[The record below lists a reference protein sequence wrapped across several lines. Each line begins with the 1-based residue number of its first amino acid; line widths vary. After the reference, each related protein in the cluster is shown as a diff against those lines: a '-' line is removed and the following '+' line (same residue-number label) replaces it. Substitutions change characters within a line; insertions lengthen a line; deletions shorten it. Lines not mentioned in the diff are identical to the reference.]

1 MYEDVFGWLWYCVAT
16 PSTLVGKHNSKNI
29 ATPSLW
35 GDSTMQIPIV
45 PPSERE
51 GDHVV
56 VEGANG
62 GG

>member
-1 MYEDVFGWLWYCVAT
+1 MRMC
-16 PSTLVGKHNSKNI
+16 LVGCGI
-29 ATPSLW
+29 VLQRLPLW
-35 GDSTMQIPIV
+35 LENTIQIPIV

>member
-1 MYEDVFGWLWYCVAT
+1 MQMCSVGCGIVLQRLPLWV
-16 PSTLVGKHNSKNI
+16 
-29 ATPSLW
+29 
-35 GDSTMQIPIV
+35 DSTIQISIV

-62 GG
+62 GV